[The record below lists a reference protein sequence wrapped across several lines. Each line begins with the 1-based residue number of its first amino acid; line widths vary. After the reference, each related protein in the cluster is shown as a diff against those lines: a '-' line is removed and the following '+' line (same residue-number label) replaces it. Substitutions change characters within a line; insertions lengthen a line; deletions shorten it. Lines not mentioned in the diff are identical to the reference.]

1 VPNVCVINSA
11 VSRNAQI
18 DASTT
23 AGVGPAVGAA
33 SGDRVTQ
40 GARFIGMAVLTRLA
54 VSPSV
59 TDAKSAPTTSNDVV
73 ISRILYI

>member
-23 AGVGPAVGAA
+23 PGVGPAVGAA
-33 SGDRVTQ
+33 SLHSTNGDRVTQ
-40 GARFIGMAVLTRLA
+40 GARFIGVAVLMRLA

-73 ISRILYI
+73 IS